1 MRGMIIK
8 RMNWGG
14 SLVPHEIYAREDGTL
29 AVRSNPALKKA
40 LTVSNE
46 IKWIPL
52 NGDWKVEQTSV
63 NVDSPIAY
71 ASIISENDV
80 PHQGCLS
87 LDFTF
92 TPGTERFAV
101 VLQADQEFARGYY
114 FYLDPKRQRI
124 EYKVLFVCMSR
135 EDGHS
140 SMMWS

>member
-1 MRGMIIK
+1 M
-8 RMNWGG
+8 
-14 SLVPHEIYAREDGTL
+14 

-52 NGDWKVEQTSV
+52 NGDWKVDQTSV

-124 EYKVLFVCMSR
+124 EYKSAIRMQIRHIRWKFLWMNL
-135 EDGHS
+135 
-140 SMMWS
+140 